1 MDTEK
6 VIELVNHAGQ
16 SCSCSH
22 EHHPVTIEQITVKQ
36 NAYEQLSSF
45 LTEKKYKNLLL
56 IADKKTFAATGKK
69 VVTYLEELALSYRI
83 CLIEPNEIG
92 DVVADEQAIVQA
104 LLEIH
109 NEVDCLLAVGSGTL
123 HDITRFCG
131 AKTGKPFI
139 SIPTAASVDG
149 FTSLGAPLI
158 IKGVKKTF
166 PTASPIALF
175 ADIEVLAAAPK
186 TMTAAGVGDMMAK
199 FTSLADWKF
208 GHLMQGEP
216 YCPLAVEITKNA
228 LDDCMLA
235 VDKIARE
242 EEEGLEILMNA
253 LIQSGLAMLMF
264 GQSHPAS
271 GGEHHLS
278 HYWEMEF
285 LQKNRRQVLHGAKVG
300 VSTILL
306 TTLYSSWYQEGKL
319 LPSDSELTNEVQ
331 NIIEALP
338 HVNDLTGIME
348 QLGGPTVPE
357 QLGIEADLL
366 ERSLKEAY
374 LLRDQRFTML
384 KSYNVD
390 H

>member
-6 VIELVNHAGQ
+6 VIELVKNADEN
-16 SCSCSH
+16 CSCPH
-22 EHHPVTIEQITVKQ
+22 QHHHIPIEEIIVGSD
-36 NAYEQLSSF
+36 AYDQLSHF
-45 LTEKKYKNLLL
+45 LSQKSYKKVLV
-56 IADKKTFAATGKK
+56 IADKNTYAAAGKN
-69 VVTYLEELALSYRI
+69 VVTRLEKLRVHYEV

-92 DVVADEQAIVQA
+92 DVVADEQALVQA
-104 LLEIH
+104 LLEISD
-109 NEVDCLLAVGSGTL
+109 EIECLLAVGSGTI

-175 ADIEVLAAAPK
+175 ADIGVLASAPK
-186 TMTAAGVGDMMAK
+186 VMTAAGVGDMMAK

-208 GHLMQGEP
+208 GHLTHEEP
-216 YCPLAVEITKNA
+216 YCPLAAEITRTA
-228 LDDCMLA
+228 LEDCMA
-235 VDKIARE
+235 QVEQIARGE
-242 EEEGLEILMNA
+242 EDGLRILMNA

-285 LQKNRRQVLHGAKVG
+285 LQQKRRQVLHGAKVG

-306 TTLYSSWYQEGKL
+306 LSLYPKWFKEGKL
-319 LPSDSELTNEVQ
+319 HPKDLQ
-331 NIIEALP
+331 NQAEIIEIIQSVPNPANLIRI
-338 HVNDLTGIME
+338 LE
-348 QLGGPTVPE
+348 QLGGPTTPE
-357 QLGIEADLL
+357 QLGIEPELVA
-366 ERSLKEAY
+366 RSLREAY
-374 LLRDQRFTML
+374 QLRDRFTIL
-384 KSYNVD
+384 KSFNTQG
-390 H
+390 

>member
-6 VIELVNHAGQ
+6 VIELVNQADKN
-16 SCSCSH
+16 CSCPH
-22 EHHPVTIEQITVKQ
+22 EHHPITIEKMTVGAD
-36 NAYEQLSSF
+36 AYDQLTVF
-45 LTEKKYKNLLL
+45 LSDKNYKNVLM
-56 IADKKTFAATGKK
+56 IADENTLHAAGER
-69 VVTYLEELALSYRI
+69 VVTYMEKLDLSYGI

-92 DVVADEQAIVQA
+92 DVVADEQALVQA

-109 NEVDCLLAVGSGTL
+109 NDVDCLLAVGSGTI

-175 ADIEVLAAAPK
+175 ADIGVLASAPK

-208 GHLMQGEP
+208 DHLVKGEP
-216 YCPLAVEITKNA
+216 YCPLAAEITKSA
-228 LDDCMLA
+228 LDDCMLG
-235 VDKIARE
+235 VDKIARG
-242 EEEGLEILMNA
+242 EEEGLKILMNS

-285 LQKNRRQVLHGAKVG
+285 LQKKRRQVLHGAKVG

-306 TTLYSSWYQEGKL
+306 SSLYPKWYLEGKL
-319 LPSDSELTNEVQ
+319 LPNGSQEKDEVKKIIQSLPGAASLTEL
-331 NIIEALP
+331 
-338 HVNDLTGIME
+338 ME
-348 QLGGPTVPE
+348 QLGGPTTPE
-357 QLGIEADLL
+357 QLGIEQDLVD
-366 ERSLKEAY
+366 RSLKEAY
-374 LLRDQRFTML
+374 LLRDRFTML
-384 KSYNVD
+384 KSYNEKG
-390 H
+390 